1 MNNERVRAFFFW
13 RAEAAQGRVLRAG
26 HCRVRQAFRSRT
38 GGSGLGQICQ
48 GFCVPCDRPWKP
60 SLLSPRPGSA
70 GKRPC
75 TQPSIY
81 SFLTKPD
88 GTELTATEANQFRW
102 PKNPSLAPWSFRLY
116 AVELALDH
124 ELDPV
129 LRQEMEHRLES
140 LRVNPLEGSP
150 GNEVRTAGATTL
162 RFRSR
167 PRNMDILRSGLTTC
181 APRSSHSVRQPNI

>member
-1 MNNERVRAFFFW
+1 M
-13 RAEAAQGRVLRAG
+13 
-26 HCRVRQAFRSRT
+26 
-38 GGSGLGQICQ
+38 
-48 GFCVPCDRPWKP
+48 
-60 SLLSPRPGSA
+60 
-70 GKRPC
+70 
-75 TQPSIY
+75 
-81 SFLTKPD
+81 
-88 GTELTATEANQFRW
+88 
-102 PKNPSLAPWSFRLY
+102 
-116 AVELALDH
+116 ELALDH

-181 APRSSHSVRQPNI
+181 APRSSHSVRQPNIESLADCCIMGPLVYMNIALEAMPKT